1 MPLTLYNT
9 LTKKKEVFIPIAPPR
24 VGLYTCGPTVYDFAH
39 IGNLRTYI
47 TEDILKRTLKED
59 GYEVNHVMNITDVGH
74 LTSDADEGEDKMMK
88 GARREGKTVWEIAAF
103 YTDAFKEDL
112 KLLNIIEPNIWCKA
126 TGHINEQIELIQM
139 LQKKGFTYAIDDGV
153 YFDTSKFPHYG
164 ELARLDIEGLKA
176 GARIEIVKGKK
187 NPTDFALWKF
197 SHDADQRRSKAQT
210 RLPTPVKGNSDAHND
225 EGAPSLYGTF
235 SQEGNGGQV
244 NADNEKHPKRLMEWP
259 SPWGIGFP
267 GWHIECSAMAL
278 KYLGNAFNADGVFSG
293 EQCRTI
299 DIHAGGIDHI
309 PVHHT
314 NEIAQAEAATGKPL
328 ARWWVH
334 GEFLQINEG
343 RMGKSEGNLL
353 RLQTLL
359 DKGYDP
365 LAYRYFTFTA
375 HYRQKL
381 NFSWDALDAAAT
393 ALKNLKETTALLGE
407 PKIGCAE
414 YEQRFMDAINDDL
427 NLPRA
432 LSVVWDL
439 IKSDYP
445 AAAKKASLLKFDAIL
460 GLDLAH
466 AVSARIDFK
475 NLPENI
481 RELVAQREFL
491 RQQKKFADADVLR
504 KTLTTKGYIIEDT
517 PEGQVIKKK

>member
-1 MPLTLYNT
+1 MLKLYNT
-9 LTKKKEVFIPIAPPR
+9 LTRKKEEFKPINPPH
-24 VGLYTCGPTVYDFAH
+24 VGLYTCGPTVYDYAH

-47 TEDILKRTLKED
+47 TEDILKRVITAN
-59 GYEVNHVMNITDVGH
+59 GYQMNHVMNITDVGH

-88 GARREGKTVWEIAAF
+88 GARREGKTVWEIAAY

-112 KLLNIIEPNIWCKA
+112 KSLNIIEPNIWCKA
-126 TGHINEQIELIQM
+126 TDHIKEQIELIQK
-139 LQKKGFTYAIDDGV
+139 LEQKGFTYVAGDGV

-164 ELARLDIEGLKA
+164 ALARLDIEGLRA
-176 GARIEIVKGKK
+176 GARIEMVKGKR

-197 SHDADQRRSKAQT
+197 SHDADQRRSKTQI
-210 RLPTPVKGNSDAHND
+210 
-225 EGAPSLYGTF
+225 
-235 SQEGNGGQV
+235 
-244 NADNEKHPKRLMEWP
+244 NADNEKHHKRLMEWP

-267 GWHIECSAMAL
+267 GWHIECSAMSM
-278 KYLGNAFNADGVFSG
+278 KYLGETF
-293 EQCRTI
+293 

-353 RLQTLL
+353 RLQTLI

-365 LAYRYFTFTA
+365 LIYRYFTFTA

-381 NFSWDALDAAAT
+381 NFSWEALDAAAT
-393 ALKNLKETTALLGE
+393 ALKNLKETTALLDE

-427 NLPRA
+427 NLPQA

-466 AVSARIDFK
+466 AVSARIDLK
-475 NLPENI
+475 DLPEDI
-481 RELVAQREFL
+481 RELVAQRELL

-504 KTLTTKGYIIEDT
+504 KTLTAKGYIIEDT
-517 PEGQVIKKK
+517 PEGQVIKRK

>member
-1 MPLTLYNT
+1 MLHLYNT
-9 LTKKKEVFIPIAPPR
+9 LTRRKEEFKPINPHH

-47 TEDILKRTLKED
+47 IEDILKRTLKEN
-59 GYEVNHVMNITDVGH
+59 GYEVNHAMNITDVGH

-88 GARREGKTVWEIAAF
+88 GARREGRTVWEIAAY
-103 YTDAFKEDL
+103 YTDAFQEDL
-112 KLLNIIEPNIWCKA
+112 KHLNIIEPNIWCKA
-126 TGHINEQIELIQM
+126 TDHIQEQIELIKR
-139 LQKKGFTYAIDDGV
+139 LQERGFTYVIDDGV

-164 ELARLDIEGLKA
+164 EFARLDIEGLKA
-176 GARIEIVKGKK
+176 GARVEMVKGKK

-197 SHDADQRRSKAQT
+197 SH
-210 RLPTPVKGNSDAHND
+210 
-225 EGAPSLYGTF
+225 
-235 SQEGNGGQV
+235 
-244 NADNEKHPKRLMEWP
+244 NADYEKDSKRLMEWP

-267 GWHIECSAMAL
+267 GWHIECSAMSM
-278 KYLGNAFNADGVFSG
+278 KYLGDTF
-293 EQCRTI
+293 

-353 RLQTLL
+353 RLQTLI

-365 LAYRYFTFTA
+365 LCYRYFTFTA

-393 ALKNLKETTALLGE
+393 ALKNLKESTALLGE

-414 YEQRFMDAINDDL
+414 YEQHFIDAVNDDL
-427 NLPRA
+427 NLPQA

-466 AVSARIDFK
+466 ATSARIDLK
-475 NLPENI
+475 DLPEDI
-481 RELVAQREFL
+481 RELVAQRELL

-504 KTLTTKGYIIEDT
+504 KALTAKGYIIEDT
-517 PEGQVIKKK
+517 PEGQVIKHT